1 MSISIFLFYR
11 TKISL
16 VIPTSSTAPTYR
28 ASVLEILVCGGRK
41 AGSEGRGK
49 GRRRRALRAVVRAI
63 ICGKPEMRIGE
74 IDIMATLKSELPPA
88 TLWSTER
95 WR

>member
-1 MSISIFLFYR
+1 LYQLAHFVSSRHSTCCTQTAVADAQDGLGGYFLW
-11 TKISL
+11 IC
-16 VIPTSSTAPTYR
+16 AD
-28 ASVLEILVCGGRK
+28 
-41 AGSEGRGK
+41 
-49 GRRRRALRAVVRAI
+49 AVVRAI